1 MNSAH
6 DQDPGSGQQ
15 STRPPQQPPPQYPYA
30 PRPVPIPPPRRRLS
44 ALTIIL
50 IIACGFLLLIVFG
63 MAASRSASIAFGGNR
78 SGKLQEKVI
87 IKGEGDDPGKI
98 VVVSIDG
105 VIDGMGSHISGE
117 GMVLKVAKQLRQ
129 AAEDDKVRAVLL
141 QMDSPGG
148 GLTASDIIRNEILRL
163 QSEGKKVVVCVGNLA
178 ASGGLYISSPA
189 DYIIA
194 NPTAL
199 VGSIGVIMTRFQ
211 MDDLLRKLGIKYDPI
226 KSTDMKDIGS
236 PFRDLTQEERKY
248 FTDLIDEFND
258 RFISIVSEGRNI
270 DIAKVRKL
278 ANGKIY
284 TAEQALEYKLIDEI
298 GYFDKAL
305 EKATELAGLEEP
317 YVIKYKQ
324 KLDQF
329 DILRLLLEDR
339 ASISVDNLRNIL
351 ESMGSIDSAPRI
363 MAIWNGKVEP
373 M

>member
-1 MNSAH
+1 MNSAQY
-6 DQDPGSGQQ
+6 QDPGSGQL
-15 STRPPQQPPPQYPYA
+15 PHQPM
-30 PRPVPIPPPRRRLS
+30 PIPPPKRRLS
-44 ALTIIL
+44 TLTIIL
-50 IIACGFLLLIVFG
+50 IVVCGFLLLLVFS
-63 MAASRSASIAFGGNR
+63 MAVSKSASIAFGGNR
-78 SGKLQEKVI
+78 SGRLQEKVM

-98 VVVSIDG
+98 VVVSIEG

-117 GMVLKVAKQLRQ
+117 GMVLKVAKQMRQ
-129 AAEDDKVRAVLL
+129 AAEDDEVRAVLL

-163 QSEGKKVVVCVGNLA
+163 QAEDKKVVVCVGNLA

-211 MDDLLRKLGIKYDPI
+211 MDDMLKKLGIKYDPI
-226 KSTDMKDIGS
+226 KSTEMKDIGS

-248 FTDLIDEFND
+248 FTDLIGEFNN
-258 RFISIVSEGRNI
+258 RFISIVAEGRNI
-270 DIAKVRKL
+270 DIAEVRKL

-298 GYFDKAL
+298 GYFDTAL
-305 EKATELAGLEEP
+305 EKVKELAGLDEP
-317 YVIKYKQ
+317 YVIKYK
-324 KLDQF
+324 KKIDQF
-329 DILRLLLEDR
+329 EIIRMLLENR
-339 ASISVDNLRNIL
+339 ASMSIDNLRNIL